1 MTESQFGPL
10 IGPYT
15 LEQQTVGVYRLW
27 ANEYL
32 AEIERKNGLQ
42 PRILT
47 RPTTPESYHGGLDF
61 LSWKAAEL
69 PKIIVVVEP
78 TGQPERDA
86 SVGYSQKY
94 EVRVGCIVM
103 GLGAGAIAEPSPEP
117 EDEVRALASYYGAM
131 SMLLVDQPPAL
142 AADIEMVETPRLS
155 FPDVDSRRICQST
168 TAFHVW
174 VAPIKL
180 LAAGPTEPNPKESP
194 QYPGTPEGEWGQEPT
209 VAKRTITLTADEI

>member
-1 MTESQFGPL
+1 VTETIFGPL

-15 LEQQTVGVYRLW
+15 LEQQIVAVYRIW
-27 ANEYL
+27 TSEYL
-32 AEIERKNGLQ
+32 AQIELQGGLQ
-42 PRILT
+42 ARTIPR
-47 RPTTPESYHGGLDF
+47 PPTPESFHGGLDF
-61 LSWKAAEL
+61 LSWKGTEL
-69 PKIIVVVEP
+69 PKVIVVVEP

-94 EVRVGCIVM
+94 EVKVGCIVV
-103 GLGAGAIAEPSPEP
+103 GLGAGTIAEPSPEP

-142 AADIEMVETPRLS
+142 ASDIEMVETPRLS
-155 FPDVDSRRICQST
+155 FPDTENRRICQSN

-180 LAAGPTEPNPKESP
+180 LAAGPTEPNPREAP
-194 QYPGTPEGEWGQEPT
+194 QYPGTPEEEWGQDPT
-209 VAKRTITLTADEI
+209 VTKRTVTLTAEDI